1 MSDAGSRWSI
11 LSLAGICGLC
21 CVGFGSLALGG
32 AAVAGGVA
40 GVTVADG
47 SIRSLRGLLVTALAT
62 LLPLVVTGLILRYR
76 RS

>member
-1 MSDAGSRWSI
+1 VSDRDSRWSV
-11 LSLAGICGLC
+11 LALAGVCGLC

-47 SIRSLRGLLVTALAT
+47 AIRSLRGLAVTVLAT
-62 LLPLVVTGLILRYR
+62 LLPLAVVALALRYR

>member
-1 MSDAGSRWSI
+1 VSDPDSRWSV
-11 LSLAGICGLC
+11 LALAGVCGLC

-32 AAVAGGVA
+32 VAAGSVA

-47 SIRSLRGLLVTALAT
+47 AIRSLGGLVVTVLAT
-62 LLPLVVTGLILRYR
+62 LLPLTVIGLAVRYR